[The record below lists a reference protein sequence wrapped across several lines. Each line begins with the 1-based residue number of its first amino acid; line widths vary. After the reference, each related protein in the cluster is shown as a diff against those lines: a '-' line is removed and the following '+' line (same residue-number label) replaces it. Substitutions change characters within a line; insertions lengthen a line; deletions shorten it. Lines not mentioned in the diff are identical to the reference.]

1 MLSTIVLKS
10 GAKPD
15 DRTLSE
21 GMHPCI
27 PSNHRLS
34 LSRSPV
40 LATNQGVSYNGSRRP
55 GNNCTP
61 FPSLSKF
68 KFQRGEHQKNHI
80 LP

>member
-1 MLSTIVLKS
+1 MLSTILLRNGVKV
-10 GAKPD
+10 D
-15 DRTLSE
+15 VRTLSE
-21 GMHPCI
+21 GVHPCM

-40 LATNQGVSYNGSRRP
+40 LATNQGISYNGSRRL

-61 FPSLSKF
+61 FPGLSKC
-68 KFQRGEHQKNHI
+68 KLQEERQKDHT